1 MNFFN
6 RQPNES
12 AKVHAMPS
20 PSDELK
26 SAAHAAED
34 AAKNAS
40 KQKNSLTRIQLRE
53 ALSEFSV
60 KLNEKQRWYTSDP
73 PPFYTGNGDS
83 EMIKDYLVWYE
94 HLKTIY
100 ENDYNDK
107 LNGGSSKRKK
117 QSKSRRK
124 QTKRKRR
131 RSIKSRRN
139 YKR

>member
-6 RQPNES
+6 RHSNDT

-20 PSDELK
+20 PSDELRG
-26 SAAHAAED
+26 AAHVAED

-40 KQKNSLTRIQLRE
+40 KQKNYLTRIQLRE
-53 ALSEFSV
+53 ALSEFSE
-60 KLNEKQRWYTSDP
+60 KLNENQQWYFMDP

-83 EMIKDYLVWYE
+83 KLISDYLKWYE
-94 HLKTIY
+94 HLKISY
-100 ENDYNDK
+100 EDNYNDK
-107 LNGGSSKRKK
+107 LNGGGSRRKK

-131 RSIKSRRN
+131 SIKSRRN
-139 YKR
+139 HKR